1 MELRW
6 PDEPCTLIG
15 DAVVLRPWETV
26 DAHAMVRA
34 CNDPE
39 VARWTT
45 VPSPYTTADAAS
57 FIEAGPTSWAA
68 RTAMCFAVEAAP
80 TFVAR
85 SPGPATGSPALV
97 GSMSVVDVAADLTV
111 AEIGYWTAPWARRRG
126 LTAEALDVLSSW
138 LLNDVGLP
146 TLRLVI
152 DPVNVGSVAVA
163 RRSGFSVVEDATGV
177 RPLRDDHVVWQRG
190 A

>member
-1 MELRW
+1 MELHW
-6 PDEPCTLIG
+6 PREPCTLIG
-15 DAVVLRPWETV
+15 DTVVLRPWETG
-26 DAHAMVRA
+26 DADAMVRA

-45 VPSPYTTADAAS
+45 VPSPYTASDATA

-68 RTAMCFAVEAAP
+68 RTAMCFAVDAVSTFAAHA
-80 TFVAR
+80 T
-85 SPGPATGSPALV
+85 GPATGSPGLV

-138 LLNDVGLP
+138 LLDDVGFP
-146 TLRLVI
+146 TLRLAI

-163 RRSGFSVVEDATGV
+163 RRSGFFVVEDAGAV

-190 A
+190 T